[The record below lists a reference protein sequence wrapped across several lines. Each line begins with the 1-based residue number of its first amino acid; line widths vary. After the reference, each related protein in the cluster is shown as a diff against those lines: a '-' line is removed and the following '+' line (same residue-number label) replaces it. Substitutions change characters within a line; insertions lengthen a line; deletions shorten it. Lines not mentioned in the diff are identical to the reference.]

1 MGYENCGEKNALWL
15 AKVISGL
22 NPDSKGIP
30 TSIIELSE
38 TNDFHY
44 KVERYIKLHV
54 LQEELGRQRVFT
66 IGTHVLRSKWALPPR
81 LSLGIAKV
89 TK

>member
-1 MGYENCGEKNALWL
+1 ML
-15 AKVISGL
+15 
-22 NPDSKGIP
+22 
-30 TSIIELSE
+30 
-38 TNDFHY
+38 
-44 KVERYIKLHV
+44 YIKLHV